1 MRQYLFNTEKLKY
14 VTGDK
19 PDVECILCAIR
30 DHHPDVRSLELDR
43 TGFAAVTVN
52 LYPFN
57 PGHLMIYPLRHC
69 VSLLEL
75 TNEEAADIHRL
86 TMKSLSILTEEFS
99 PAGFNIGYNIGRVSG
114 ASIRHI
120 HQHIVPRYENEVGFI
135 DVLAGSRVMV
145 VDPADAME
153 RLAAR
158 FSMK

>member
-1 MRQYLFNTEKLKY
+1 MRQYLFNTDKLKY
-14 VTGDK
+14 VTGGK
-19 PDVECILCAIR
+19 PDVGCILCAIR
-30 DHHPDVRSLELDR
+30 DGHPDVRSLELVR
-43 TGFAAVTVN
+43 SEFAAVTVN

-75 TNEEAADIHRL
+75 TDDEASDIHRL
-86 TMKSLSILTEEFS
+86 TMQSLSILTDEFS
-99 PAGFNIGYNIGRVSG
+99 PAGFNIGYNIGRAGG
-114 ASIRHI
+114 ASISHI

-153 RLAAR
+153 RLLKK
-158 FSMK
+158 FSE